1 MSVPKNKAYLLL
13 INLTENSVI
22 TLFLEIITLFLEIK
36 NASGNFR
43 GLVPTWELSFENML
57 TMKPALRASL

>member
-1 MSVPKNKAYLLL
+1 MAYLLL
-13 INLTENSVI
+13 INLKENLV
-22 TLFLEIITLFLEIK
+22 ITLFLEIK